1 MAKTFLD
8 QLVEYP
14 AKIIQKIAGS
24 KECVGL
30 LLNKSFNTITDDDSD
45 EALEKSIFDYQYVD
59 STTQET
65 AAYIWV
71 ELDVTKVQNE
81 QIKDIKIYVTV
92 ACHKNYMKLD
102 YNKFA
107 GILGNRRDNL
117 IRYIDKELNGAE
129 DLGIGKLSLTSV
141 RTLSPINNFTGRELE
156 YSIPDFNK
164 VRIS

>member
-1 MAKTFLD
+1 MAKSFLD

-14 AKIIQKIAGS
+14 AKIMQKIAES

-30 LLNKSFNTITDDDSD
+30 LLNKQFNTITEEDSD

-59 STTQET
+59 GTTQEAT
-65 AAYIWV
+65 AYIWV
-71 ELDVTKVQNE
+71 ELEVTKVQNE
-81 QIKDIKIYVTV
+81 QIKDIKIYVSV

-102 YNKFA
+102 YAKFA

-141 RTLSPINNFTGRELE
+141 RTLSPINGFTGRELE

-164 VRIS
+164 VGIA